1 MSRIHLLILWVLAL
15 IAGVIVFSVKGSK
28 HQSPENKATLSQG
41 DNVIAKDALRTSS
54 GLRVSKGDDKA
65 SLLLK
70 GNSWVVEEQ
79 SDYPVSISQ
88 LSAAFDAVRNL
99 KIVQGLT
106 ASSENW
112 QRFGLSLDA
121 EKEADRPKT
130 VTLLA
135 EDGSDAQTIFVG
147 KQSESGNQAGAGGAR
162 FIRLSGDDSSIY
174 IVNESFDAL
183 TPTSITWIDR
193 QLPKVEAP
201 LRVMVDRETAEDWS
215 VSRKTAFGDMQL
227 DGLAD
232 DQETLVPQ
240 TVALKNIFSA
250 SSFIELLTSEEVEK
264 RTAIG
269 ESRTVTVETAS
280 GITYVYTLVP
290 EKREDP
296 EQKGDTNPVKVD
308 NRNFMVSFKV
318 TSGPKD
324 PEKPASDANE
334 AAKAGYQALLAN
346 VKSAEKTYQKHKLLE
361 GRHYLVAPFVVNPLL
376 KDRVTFIQ
384 KKKPQ
389 QEAPALKQ
397 EVSSKPIA
405 VPGTPRAQVQGS
417 PFLPGGEAG
426 NKPADGGKKPRK
438 RIEAVTPP
446 IAIPQMPKKA
456 AEAESE

>member
-15 IAGVIVFSVKGSK
+15 IAGAIVFSVKGSK
-28 HQSPENKATLSQG
+28 HQPPENKAMLSQG
-41 DNVIAKDALRTSS
+41 DNVIAKDVLRTSS
-54 GLRVSKGDDKA
+54 GLRVSKGVDQA

-99 KIVQGLT
+99 KIVQSLT

-112 QRFGLSLDA
+112 ERFGLSLEA
-121 EKEADRPKT
+121 EKEANRPKT

-135 EDGSDAQTIFVG
+135 EDGSDAQTIYVG
-147 KQSESGNQAGAGGAR
+147 KQSESEGRNQPGAGAAR

-174 IVNESFDAL
+174 IVNESFDVLA
-183 TPTSITWIDR
+183 PASIRWIDK

-201 LRVMVDRETAEDWS
+201 LSVSVNRENAEDWS
-215 VSRKTAFGDMQL
+215 VSRKTAFGDMIL

-232 DQETLVPQ
+232 DQETVVPE
-240 TVALKNIFSA
+240 TVALKNLFSA
-250 SSFIELLTSEEVEK
+250 SNFIELLTAEEVEK
-264 RTAIG
+264 RTAPG
-269 ESRTVTVETAS
+269 ESRTATVETAS

-296 EQKGDTNPVKVD
+296 EQKGNTNPGKVD

-318 TSGPKD
+318 TTEPKS
-324 PEKPASDANE
+324 PEKPAADASE
-334 AAKAGYQALLAN
+334 ADKAGYQALLAN
-346 VKSAEKTYQKHKLLE
+346 MKNAEKTYQKHKLLE
-361 GRHYLVAPFVVNPLL
+361 GRYYLVAPFVVNPLL
-376 KDRVTFIQ
+376 KDRSAFIQ
-384 KKKPQ
+384 EKKPQ
-389 QEAPALKQ
+389 QEAA
-397 EVSSKPIA
+397 SKP
-405 VPGTPRAQVQGS
+405 VVMPGTPGTEVKGS
-417 PFLPGGEAG
+417 SFLPGGEG
-426 NKPADGGKKPRK
+426 GIPPAAGGKKPRK

-456 AEAESE
+456 AESEAE

>member
-15 IAGVIVFSVKGSK
+15 IAGAIVFSVKGSK
-28 HQSPENKATLSQG
+28 HLSPENKAKLSQG

-54 GLRVSKGDDKA
+54 GIRVSKGSDKA

-70 GNSWVVEEQ
+70 GDSWVVEEQ

-88 LSAAFDAVRNL
+88 LIAAFDAVRDL

-106 ASSENW
+106 ATSENW
-112 QRFGLSLDA
+112 ERFGLSLDA
-121 EKEADRPKT
+121 EKKANRPKA

-135 EDGSDAQTIFVG
+135 EDGSDAQTIYIG
-147 KQSESGNQAGAGGAR
+147 KQSESEGRNQPGAGAAR

-183 TPTSITWIDR
+183 APTSITWIDK

-201 LRVMVDRETAEDWS
+201 LRVAVDHEMGDDWS
-215 VSRKTAFGDMQL
+215 VSRKTAVGDMVL

-232 DQETLVPQ
+232 DQETVVAQ
-240 TVALKNIFSA
+240 TVALKSIFS
-250 SSFIELLTSEEVEK
+250 SSNFIELLTAEEVEK
-264 RTAIG
+264 RTAVG
-269 ESRTVTVETAS
+269 ESRNVTVETAS

-296 EQKGDTNPVKVD
+296 EQKGDTNPVKTD
-308 NRNFMVSFKV
+308 NRNYMVSFKM

-324 PEKPASDANE
+324 PEKPAADASE
-334 AAKAGYQALLAN
+334 ATKAGYQALLAN
-346 VKSAEKTYQKHKLLE
+346 VKNAEKTYKKHKGLE
-361 GRHYLVAPFVVNPLL
+361 GRYYLVAPFVVNPLL
-376 KDRVTFIQ
+376 KERGTLIQ
-384 KKKPQ
+384 KKKPK
-389 QEAPALKQ
+389 QEA
-397 EVSSKPIA
+397 SSKPVAI
-405 VPGTPRAQVQGS
+405 PGTPKAPVKGS
-417 PFLPGGEAG
+417 SFLPGGEGGSRPAAPSAG
-426 NKPADGGKKPRK
+426 DKKPRK

-456 AEAESE
+456 AESEAE